1 MNIPTMSDQELENLY
16 RNCIN
21 AIAKDKPTR
30 PQAEGLIAEINSVWE
45 KRLSA
50 AVVGQYKAE
59 SPERG
64 VLRRLGYQVG
74 NDGVSLAKR
83 RELLDFA
90 ITGQLPFTGSP
101 AHMLEWG
108 EALSTARYRKLH
120 RVLTV
125 WHSGARSKGNM
136 EKAQANW
143 AQDIEYI
150 EATWRHLTK

>member
-1 MNIPTMSDQELENLY
+1 MNIPTMSDQQLENLY

-30 PQAEGLIAEINSVWE
+30 PQAEGLIAEINRVWE

-50 AVVGQYKAE
+50 AVAGQYKAE

-74 NDGVSLAKR
+74 NDGMPLAKR

-90 ITGQLPFTGSP
+90 MTGQLPFTGSP

-108 EALSTARYRKLH
+108 EPLSPARYRKLH

-125 WHSGARSKGNM
+125 LQSGARSKGNM
-136 EKAQANW
+136 ARAEQNW
-143 AQDIEYI
+143 RQDLEYI
-150 EATWRHLTK
+150 EEFWKAI